1 MNFSHLLKIERLR
14 QNIKQ
19 EDLAKGICA
28 ASYLSKIENGKATPS
43 YEILHLLFARLDYP
57 FPPLEESV
65 DEVVNQFKKIIDQ
78 RDHKAAYLLLKEME
92 ALSDTTI
99 TSIDYILIQTRLLMF
114 NEQPSPT
121 VDKNI
126 SLLNTIEN
134 DMSSR
139 QKFHYY
145 LVQGLQEYNDNHFS
159 NSLTFFN
166 EAEKLCSRFAVDE
179 WERAE
184 LHYVLSLAALSHYR
198 ELTAIE
204 YAQYALAYY
213 NSKMLL
219 SRSISCLIVIGLAK
233 KRIGIIEEAIMTFN
247 EAIELLLDN
256 DSSFH
261 MELIEHNLGI
271 CYSLMNDEKRALQSF
286 FSAFHKK
293 KNANS
298 KIVTAIAILKEY
310 YKMEDVKKSE
320 AWLVKCLSLLTQVTQ
335 NRTYYVHHLSVY
347 KILLSGS
354 SDFHKSFIDIL
365 DYFNDLQNYYH
376 CFIYCNLLS
385 KKLVDNNEF
394 KNATVYYEKA
404 FDFYL
409 KHKKV
414 NHWGDL

>member
-114 NEQPSPT
+114 NAQPSPT

-166 EAEKLCSRFAVDE
+166 EAEKLCSRFTVDE

-204 YAQYALAYY
+204 YAQYALAYF

-286 FSAFHKK
+286 FQLS
-293 KNANS
+293 
-298 KIVTAIAILKEY
+298 IRR
-310 YKMEDVKKSE
+310 KMLTVK
-320 AWLVKCLSLLTQVTQ
+320 
-335 NRTYYVHHLSVY
+335 
-347 KILLSGS
+347 
-354 SDFHKSFIDIL
+354 
-365 DYFNDLQNYYH
+365 
-376 CFIYCNLLS
+376 
-385 KKLVDNNEF
+385 
-394 KNATVYYEKA
+394 
-404 FDFYL
+404 
-409 KHKKV
+409 
-414 NHWGDL
+414 

>member
-1 MNFSHLLKIERLR
+1 MNFNHLLKIERLR

-43 YEILHLLFARLDYP
+43 DEILHLLFARLDYP
-57 FPPLEESV
+57 FPPLQSEEAV
-65 DEVVNQFKKIIDQ
+65 NDVVNQFKKIIDQ
-78 RDHKAAYLLLKEME
+78 RDHKAADLLLNGME
-92 ALSDTTI
+92 ALSRATI

-126 SLLNTIEN
+126 SLLTTIEN

-145 LVQGLQEYNDNHFS
+145 LVKGLQEYNDNHFS
-159 NSLTFFN
+159 NSLAFFN

-179 WERAE
+179 WETAE
-184 LHYVLSLAALSHYR
+184 LHYVLSLASLSDYR
-198 ELTAIE
+198 GLTAIE
-204 YAQYALAYY
+204 YAQYALAYF

-219 SRSISCLIVIGLAK
+219 SRSVSCLIVISLAK

-286 FSAFHKK
+286 FQLSIRR
-293 KNANS
+293 NML
-298 KIVTAIAILKEY
+298 T
-310 YKMEDVKKSE
+310 VK
-320 AWLVKCLSLLTQVTQ
+320 
-335 NRTYYVHHLSVY
+335 
-347 KILLSGS
+347 
-354 SDFHKSFIDIL
+354 
-365 DYFNDLQNYYH
+365 
-376 CFIYCNLLS
+376 
-385 KKLVDNNEF
+385 
-394 KNATVYYEKA
+394 
-404 FDFYL
+404 
-409 KHKKV
+409 
-414 NHWGDL
+414 